1 MGEPVARVS
10 KVERS
15 DRGRARLPVVV
26 LPLPLTLLL
35 FIPPLLLLIFPADL
49 VLVPR
54 VLGGERSILMALLK
68 TAFWVARE
76 TGRSEVGVGAPP
88 PPAVTSLVSPLNIE
102 EGVSVGVGIF
112 PP

>member
-26 LPLPLTLLL
+26 LTLLL

-54 VLGGERSILMALLK
+54 VLGGERSILMALLN